1 MKKVCFIFALC
12 CGFVASNAMSKS
24 PAGGKPDD
32 VTGNPTSEQ
41 SSNTAMSNKRS
52 RPEASAW
59 EWPWD
64 RKNWNYTSP
73 TQVVDNVPTLYIT
86 TTTGKDPADKE
97 TYLPCTIQWVENGE
111 VIKEYTLTAEAGGG
125 IRGRGNSTW
134 DAEKKPWRIKFDDKE
149 KFLGDDYA
157 NAKSWTLLANA
168 YDKSLI
174 RNALTYHIG
183 KVSGL
188 DYCPAYCFV
197 DLVLNGTYRGT
208 YQISDQ
214 LEVRKKRVLANN
226 ADTDWLLEYGNCESK
241 VDEPK
246 FTFRADNAD
255 LGWFQIKSPEF
266 EDDNVNSNP
275 ELYNAMKSYFNDNIA
290 SKLSLNKINYDYID
304 PRTGY
309 RAEVD
314 TASLIN
320 WYVAL
325 EITNNCDGFFS
336 MYMYRAEDGPLCF
349 GPLWD
354 FDLAYGLSSFQ
365 TNRNYIDNTLLAFS
379 NYDKSKLG
387 IYYLLYGDDKWGYF
401 RRFQPYMA
409 HFFDDPWFVNAVKM
423 RYDELY
429 YDGLKD
435 KLLEIIDELSSSIS
449 KSAAMNFERWS
460 ISGDD
465 CPSDLMVRNQS
476 KTWEGYVSLL
486 KTWISNRI
494 ETLKTEF
501 DKYAA
506 GNIYFD
512 EKQDNEI
519 SNASSSKNVVMR
531 RPFVSGTWNT
541 MCLPFALTSDEINYL
556 FGEGTVVEEFTG
568 INKQGN
574 SVTFKF
580 NKVSNTVAG
589 VPYLVMPAKDVT
601 VPFAFLNKTF
611 ASAARSVNYDGC
623 AFVGTYSPVQ
633 LKGDGTQWFVSS
645 GNKLKTPSASSSK
658 LKGLRAYFDLDA
670 SVSASVKEIAFDYDE
685 EAMGIEDVIAE
696 TIPADTKIYNLNGQ
710 YVGIDRSQLARGI
723 YIIGGKK
730 VLVK

>member
-1 MKKVCFIFALC
+1 MKRAYLLFTLSCALFASD
-12 CGFVASNAMSKS
+12 AMATNAKGQ
-24 PAGGKPDD
+24 AGNRPDD
-32 VTGNPTSEQ
+32 VIGNSQ
-41 SSNTAMSNKRS
+41 N
-52 RPEASAW
+52 RPAAGW
-59 EWPWD
+59 TWPWD
-64 RKNWNYTSP
+64 RDDWDYTSP

-86 TTTGKDPADKE
+86 TTTKKDPTDKE
-97 TYLPCTIQWVENGE
+97 NYLPCTIQWVENGE
-111 VIKEYTLTAEAGGG
+111 VIKEYTLGTDGGG

-134 DAEKKPWRIKFDDKE
+134 DAKKKPWRIKFDEKE

-157 NAKSWTLLANA
+157 NAKSWTLLANS

-183 KVSGL
+183 KLSGL

-214 LEVRKKRVLANN
+214 IEVRKKRVLVND
-226 ADTDWLLEYGNCESK
+226 ADTDWLIEYGNCESK
-241 VDEPK
+241 VDEPRL
-246 FTFRADNAD
+246 TFRADGAD

-266 EDDNVNSNP
+266 EDDNTGSNP
-275 ELYNAMKSYFNDNIA
+275 ELYNAMISYFNDNIA

-325 EITNNCDGFFS
+325 EITNNCDGLFS
-336 MYMYRAEDGPLCF
+336 VYMYRAEDGPLHF

-354 FDLAYGLSSFQ
+354 FDLAYGLSSYQ
-365 TNRNYIDNTLLAFS
+365 TNRYYIDNTLLAFS

-387 IYYLLYGDDKWGYF
+387 FIILYGDDKWGNY
-401 RRFQPYMA
+401 RRLQPYVA
-409 HFFDDPWFVNAVKM
+409 HFFDDPWFANAVKM
-423 RYDELY
+423 HYDELY
-429 YDGLKD
+429 YGGLKE
-435 KLLEIIDELSSSIS
+435 KLSKIIDDLSSSIS
-449 KSAAMNFERWS
+449 KSAAKNFERWS
-460 ISGDD
+460 ISSDD
-465 CPSDLMVRNQS
+465 CPSSLMIRNQS
-476 KTWEGYVSLL
+476 NSWDGYVSLL
-486 KTWISNRI
+486 KAWVNNRV

-501 DKYAA
+501 DKYNAR
-506 GNIYFD
+506 NIYLD
-512 EKQDNEI
+512 EKQVNEI
-519 SNASSSKNVVMR
+519 NTNNSANVVMR

-541 MCLPFALTSDEINYL
+541 MCLPFDLTSDEINYL
-556 FGEGTVVEEFTG
+556 FGEGTIVEAFMG
-568 INKQGN
+568 ISKQGN
-574 SVTFKF
+574 AVTFKF
-580 NKVSNTVAG
+580 HKVSKTVAG
-589 VPYLVMPAKDVT
+589 TPYLVMPAKDVT

-611 ASAARSVNYDGC
+611 ASAAHSVSFDGC

-633 LKGDGTQWFVSS
+633 LKGDGTQLFVSS
-645 GNKLKTPSASSSK
+645 GNKLNTPSASSSK
-658 LKGLRAYFDLDA
+658 LKGLRAYFDIDA

-685 EAMGIEDVIAE
+685 EAMGIEDVIAGS
-696 TIPADTKIYNLNGQ
+696 TPANTKIYNLSGQ
-710 YVGIDRSQLARGI
+710 YVGTDRSQLTRGI